1 MQFTLII
8 EGCPHGGG
16 GLKET
21 EEDIQFKS
29 KMNCL
34 IWRKKKV
41 NFHVA
46 NANPTSK
53 EGRKTAR
60 KEFEDKELK
69 RLTITEPRNGLG
81 WKRPQ

>member
-21 EEDIQFKS
+21 EKDIQFKS

-34 IWRKKKV
+34 IWRKKKA

-53 EGRKTAR
+53 RDTKQYEKNLRIKNLRG
-60 KEFEDKELK
+60 
-69 RLTITEPRNGLG
+69 
-81 WKRPQ
+81 